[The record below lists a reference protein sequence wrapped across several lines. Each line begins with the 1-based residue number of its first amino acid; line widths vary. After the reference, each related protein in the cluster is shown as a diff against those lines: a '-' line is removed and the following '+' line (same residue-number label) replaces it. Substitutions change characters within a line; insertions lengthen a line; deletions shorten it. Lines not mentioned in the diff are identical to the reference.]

1 MKMLELHR
9 ERAERERDDGARE
22 SDAALRATEL
32 SGG

>member
-22 SDAALRATEL
+22 LGDGAERERATPL
-32 SGG
+32 